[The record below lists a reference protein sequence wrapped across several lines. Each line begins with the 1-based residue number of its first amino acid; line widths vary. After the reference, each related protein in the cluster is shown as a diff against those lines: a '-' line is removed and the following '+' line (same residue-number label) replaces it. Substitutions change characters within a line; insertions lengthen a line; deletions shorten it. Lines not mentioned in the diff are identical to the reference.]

1 LSRLAPLLV
10 LAAAMGA
17 AAPARAQ
24 EVVTLETRP
33 GVKLSFF
40 IANMGRVQP
49 RATALMLIGGG
60 GNIRL
65 RLEGGKPA
73 FGQQNFLPRS
83 RREFI
88 AEGILPV
95 ILDNPT
101 DQQAGDGMSDEF
113 RAGAAHGTDLRAVVA
128 EMKRRHPHLPVFL
141 VTTSR
146 STLSAAHQARAI
158 GAELAG
164 AVLSSSMFW
173 YRRGPALAS
182 FDFSTVSIPLLIV
195 HHREDACPSTPY
207 RDAEKLGARYPL
219 VSVSGGKPPETGPC
233 DPLSPHG
240 YYGKEA
246 ETVAAI
252 AGWMLGKPFAR
263 EIR

>member
-1 LSRLAPLLV
+1 MKPLRRLL
-10 LAAAMGA
+10 LAALLLGPA
-17 AAPARAQ
+17 ALGAQ
-24 EVVTLETRP
+24 ELVTLPTRP
-33 GVKLSFF
+33 GVTQSFF
-40 IANMGRVQP
+40 IASMGKVQP
-49 RATALMLIGGG
+49 RAAALMLIGGG

-65 RLEGGKPA
+65 RMEGGKIL

-101 DQQAGDGMSDEF
+101 DQQSGGGMPDEF
-113 RAGAAHGTDLRAVVA
+113 RASAEHTTDLRAVIA
-128 EMKRRHPHLPVFL
+128 EVKRRYPGLPVFL

-146 STLSAAHQARAI
+146 STISAAYQARAI
-158 GAELAG
+158 GGELSG
-164 AVLSSSMFW
+164 AVLSSSLF
-173 YRRGPALAS
+173 YIKVQPVLAA
-182 FDFSTVSIPLLIV
+182 FDFSTVKIPLLFV
-195 HHREDACPSTPY
+195 HHREDACASTPY

-219 VSVSGGKPPETGPC
+219 VSVKGGKPPETGPC
-233 DPLSPHG
+233 DPLAPHG

-252 AGWMLGKPFAR
+252 AAWMLGKPFEK